1 MLRRVLAAWCLMAV
15 SLPLACV
22 ARTSA
27 RDTNSAATISVRDLS
42 IPDKARRN
50 FNEGTRL
57 LASRDWPGSVL
68 KFQQAVDAFPGFYEA
83 YYRMGLAKA
92 ALKRGAETETAFRKS
107 IELSDGQYAP
117 PYFGMA
123 LLLCDE
129 TPECAG
135 AEEVARQGLELNSH
149 DDAGHYALSWILY
162 VTNRLPDAQQ
172 SIRDT
177 LALDPDLAAAHQL
190 LQKIQQRQSAQS
202 ASIQRSNPAFR

>member
-1 MLRRVLAAWCLMAV
+1 MLRRVLAAWCLMAL
-15 SLPLACV
+15 SLPLTCV
-22 ARTSA
+22 AQTNA
-27 RDTNSAATISVRDLS
+27 RDTDSAATISVRDLS

-57 LASRDWPGSVL
+57 LAAKDWPGSIL

-83 YYRMGLAKA
+83 YYRMGLATA
-92 ALKRGAETETAFRKS
+92 ALQRGTETATAFRKS

-117 PYFGMA
+117 PYFGLA
-123 LLLCDE
+123 LLLCNE

-135 AEEVARQGLELNSH
+135 AEEVARQGLELDSH
-149 DDAGHYALSWILY
+149 DAAGHYALAWILY
-162 VTNRLPDAQQ
+162 ITNRLPDAQQ

-177 LALDPDLAAAHQL
+177 LALNPDLAAAHRL

-202 ASIQRSNPAFR
+202 ALIQPSSQAFR